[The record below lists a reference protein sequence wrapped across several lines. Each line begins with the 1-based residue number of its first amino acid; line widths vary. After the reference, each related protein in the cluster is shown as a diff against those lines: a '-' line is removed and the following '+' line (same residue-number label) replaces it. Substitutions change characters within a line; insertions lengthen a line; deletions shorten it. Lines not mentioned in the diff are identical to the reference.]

1 MNGSNLSNKLKA
13 ANWDKKNVLKKTGL
27 FFVTGFLALIY
38 LFPFYWLL
46 MVAVRWPTKA
56 LYTDTPDLI
65 VTDVSLANFVR
76 VIESVPI
83 QTYLEVSIIL
93 SVSVVV
99 LQLVICSITAYT
111 MTYDFYGKKFAWLF
125 IILAMLIP
133 FQTIFM
139 PQALITGN
147 LGLINT
153 YPGLAIAFVVSIL
166 NTLILY
172 NAFSSIPE
180 SIRESAKMDGASDL
194 YILFGLYWPL
204 SKPALATV
212 SILAFV
218 WTWNNYLWPLVV
230 VRDASRT
237 PLPLGLAE
245 FQSDLAGDFALQYA
259 FAIIVLIPIIV
270 VFVLLQNQFI
280 KSVVTSSLKQ

>member
-1 MNGSNLSNKLKA
+1 MSQLSNKLKT
-13 ANWDKKNVLKKTGL
+13 ANWDQRSVLKKAGL
-27 FFVTGFLALIY
+27 FTATGFLALIY

-46 MVAVRWPTKA
+46 MISVRWPTRG

-65 VTDVSLANFVR
+65 VTDISIANFVR
-76 VIESVPI
+76 VVESIPI
-83 QTYLEVSIIL
+83 GTYIEVSVIL
-93 SVSVVV
+93 SVIVVIM
-99 LQLVICSITAYT
+99 QLLFCSITAYA
-111 MTYDFYGKKFAWLF
+111 MTFDFYGKKFAWLF
-125 IILAMLIP
+125 IIVAMLIP

-139 PQALITGN
+139 PQALITST
-147 LGLINT
+147 LGLTNT
-153 YPGLAIAFVVSIL
+153 YPGLAIVFFVSVL
-166 NTLILY
+166 NILILY

-180 SIRESAKMDGASDL
+180 SIRESAKMDGASDP

-204 SKPALATV
+204 SKPAIATV

-218 WTWNNYLWPLVV
+218 WAWNNYLWPLVV
-230 VRDASRT
+230 VRDTSRT

-259 FAIIVLIPIIV
+259 FAIIVMIPIIV
-270 VFVLLQNQFI
+270 VFILLQNQFI